1 MSLLLFGLKNDLL
14 KIMSCGAIVTAT
26 VLENTGIVMKCFK
39 ILVRNAQVKIL
50 LKTLSAETAN
60 WKFEFDDDIVATKK
74 SKGDQTMGRLYKIN
88 PPCPKCHEEHN
99 WWHIQLTDEEQAKM
113 DEYVAAS
120 AEKSSM
126 ELLLGEPGIV
136 ITRKLKCCCCGH
148 VFIVEAGLRKFDEV
162 GYRDQDFIAAVGEI
176 PV

>member
-74 SKGDQTMGRLYKIN
+74 SKGD
-88 PPCPKCHEEHN
+88 
-99 WWHIQLTDEEQAKM
+99 
-113 DEYVAAS
+113 
-120 AEKSSM
+120 
-126 ELLLGEPGIV
+126 
-136 ITRKLKCCCCGH
+136 
-148 VFIVEAGLRKFDEV
+148 
-162 GYRDQDFIAAVGEI
+162 
-176 PV
+176 